1 VAAKGRAKKAAVDKS
16 TLGWVTFGRLVGA
29 GATGIGACP
38 RILVA
43 MWIVPLAATAIAAAF
58 AVRLAQQFIARRG
71 QAQLLWAIAMGM
83 FAVASAAVTIGV
95 ASGWSSTLYG
105 VYWAL
110 GAVLNVAY
118 LAGGELVLL
127 FRRPWVRWVVWLV
140 LIFAT
145 AYTVSVLANADMST
159 DALAVQLPRGIK
171 VFGDGTPAHRLAQ
184 LVAYPAYVIL
194 LLGTLWS
201 AWKMRGRPEL
211 KDRFV
216 GTLLIAIG
224 ATVVAAGAAFAATG
238 LLVGF
243 IATLVAGIC
252 VMFWGF
258 LRASRPIVLPD
269 AVPESVRENA

>member
-1 VAAKGRAKKAAVDKS
+1 MRAAPTAIGPSARILCAM
-16 TLGWVTFGRLVGA
+16 WVFPVI
-29 GATGIGACP
+29 ATG
-38 RILVA
+38 VA
-43 MWIVPLAATAIAAAF
+43 GLFAIQLGRQF
-58 AVRLAQQFIARRG
+58 AQRRG
-71 QAQLLWAIAMGM
+71 PAQLLWAIAMAM

-95 ASGWSSTLYG
+95 ASGWSTTLYA

-110 GAVLNVAY
+110 GAVLNVAF

-127 FRRPWVRWVVWLV
+127 FRKPWVRWTVWLV

-145 AYTVSVLANADMST
+145 AYTVGVLANADMSA
-159 DALAVQLPRGIK
+159 DALSAQLPRGK
-171 VFGDGTPAHRLAQ
+171 EVFGDGTPAHRLAQ
-184 LVAYPAYVIL
+184 LVAYPAYAIL

-211 KDRFV
+211 QDRFI
-216 GTLLIAIG
+216 GTLLIAVG

-252 VMFWGF
+252 LMFWGF
-258 LRASRPIVLPD
+258 LRASRPILVAEAAAPA
-269 AVPESVRENA
+269 AVRS

>member
-1 VAAKGRAKKAAVDKS
+1 MWVFPLVATAVAAV
-16 TLGWVTFGRLVGA
+16 
-29 GATGIGACP
+29 
-38 RILVA
+38 
-43 MWIVPLAATAIAAAF
+43 F
-58 AVRLAQQFIARRG
+58 AVRLTQQFLARRG

-83 FAVASAAVTIGV
+83 FAVASAAATAGV
-95 ASGWSSTLYG
+95 ASGWSTTLYA

-127 FRRPWVRWVVWLV
+127 FRRGWVRWAVWLV

-145 AYTVSVLANADMST
+145 AYTVSVLANAEMAP
-159 DALAVQLPRGIK
+159 DALAVQLPRGID

-184 LVAYPAYVIL
+184 VVAYPAYVIL

-216 GTLLIAIG
+216 GTLLIAVG

-238 LLVGF
+238 LLAGF
-243 IATLVAGIC
+243 ILTLVAGIS

-258 LRASRPIVLPD
+258 LRASRPIVVPD
-269 AVPESVRENA
+269 VEPDRVQSV

>member
-1 VAAKGRAKKAAVDKS
+1 MWVFPLVATVVAAVFAFK
-16 TLGWVTFGRLVGA
+16 LGTQYL
-29 GATGIGACP
+29 
-38 RILVA
+38 
-43 MWIVPLAATAIAAAF
+43 
-58 AVRLAQQFIARRG
+58 ARRG
-71 QAQLLWAIAMGM
+71 GAQLLWAIAMAM

-95 ASGWSSTLYG
+95 ASGWSTTLYA

-110 GAVLNVAY
+110 GAVLNVAF
-118 LAGGELVLL
+118 LAGGEIVLL
-127 FRRPWVRWVVWLV
+127 FRKPWVRWAVWLALV
-140 LIFAT
+140 FAT
-145 AYTVSVLANADMST
+145 AYTVSVLANADLSAE
-159 DALAVQLPRGIK
+159 ALAVQLPRGIK

-184 LVAYPAYVIL
+184 QIAYPAFAIL

-201 AWKMRGRPEL
+201 AWRTRGRPEL

-238 LLVGF
+238 LLLGF

-258 LRASRPIVLPD
+258 VRASRPLV
-269 AVPESVRENA
+269 VPEAEPARVEAV

>member
-1 VAAKGRAKKAAVDKS
+1 MGAAG
-16 TLGWVTFGRLVGA
+16 
-29 GATGIGACP
+29 TGIVSDA
-38 RILVA
+38 RILCV
-43 MWIVPLAATAIAAAF
+43 MWVIPLVATAIAAVF
-58 AVRLAQQFIARRG
+58 AVRLAQQFLARRG
-71 QAQLLWAIAMGM
+71 PAQLLWAIAMGM
-83 FAVASAAVTIGV
+83 FALASAAATIGV
-95 ASGWSSTLYG
+95 ASGWSTTLYAI
-105 VYWAL
+105 YWGL
-110 GAVLNVAY
+110 GAVLNVAF
-118 LAGGELVLL
+118 LAGGEVLLL
-127 FRRPWVRWVVWLV
+127 FRRPWVRWATWLV

-145 AYTVSVLANADMST
+145 AYTGSVLANAEMAPE
-159 DALAVQLPRGIK
+159 ALAVQLPRGIK

-238 LLVGF
+238 LLIGF

-252 VMFWGF
+252 LMFWGF
-258 LRASRPIVLPD
+258 LRASRPVV
-269 AVPESVRENA
+269 VPEAAEAPVRENV